1 MKNAIFIYHLSFL
14 LILSVL
20 AFQSCTQKEEIN
32 LDSPQLIMYTPTS
45 AIEGLSMKLG
55 WTTVPNANY
64 IVQISTD
71 NFVSNIDTL
80 VNNRDTTTMSVTG
93 LNSNTTL
100 YARIKAVSK
109 DGNAK
114 YADFKTSTLFLFENV
129 FSNQT
134 SNIVNT
140 SDITATT
147 IRVAWL
153 ADKHVTSIIK
163 TSESVSD
170 TTSLTASDLS
180 AKNKTF
186 TSLLANTNYTFKVMK
201 NNILRGTVTAT
212 TKAN

>member
-14 LILSVL
+14 LILSVF
-20 AFQSCTQKEEIN
+20 AFQSCTQKEEVK

-45 AIEGLSMKLG
+45 AIEGLSMKFG

-80 VNNRDTTTMSVTG
+80 VNNRDTTIMSVTG

-109 DGNAK
+109 DGTAR
-114 YADFKTSTLFLFENV
+114 YADFKTSTLFLLENV

-163 TSESVSD
+163 TTGSVSD

-186 TSLLANTNYTFKVMK
+186 TSLLANTSYTFKVMK